1 MAELKILYNQDI
13 FDLANKTG
21 YSIDNVYKLIG
32 ENPFITSID
41 YDLNANPGQ
50 TLGYDDTF
58 KKNQPQIL
66 FQKAAATSDP
76 TRQIK
81 AKEGQSLFDIALMS
95 IGVEKIMSLI
105 KNNNI
110 ANIDI
115 LEIEGKIFNFSVT
128 DVKDKG
134 FFNRKLEITTGD
146 LFKDQYLLTED
157 GGFLLQENGEKII
170 LEL

>member
-32 ENPFITSID
+32 ENSFITSID

-50 TLGYDDTF
+50 SIEYDPAF

-66 FQKAAATSDP
+66 FQKASAVSSP
-76 TRQIK
+76 SRQIK
-81 AKEGQSLFDIALMS
+81 AKEGQSIFDIALMS
-95 IGVEKIMSLI
+95 VGVEKLMALI
-105 KNNNI
+105 KSNNI

-115 LEIEGKIFNFSVT
+115 TELEGKIFNFSVT

-134 FFNRKLEITTGD
+134 FYNRKLEITTGD
-146 LFKDQYLLTED
+146 LFKDQYLLAED

-170 LEL
+170 LEF